1 MEDGADIDRL
11 PIDLLAHIF
20 VLINSFTDLA
30 QLVFLFYHQLLLPF
44 WCVSDWGNQI
54 LICGFFCLLVFVLQ
68 IRASSVCRKWKE
80 AVKQSLARRHSL
92 SFAGL
97 KMDDNSTARLVGY
110 AYSLKELDMY
120 VLFVL
125 SVLKYL
131 LQLSIS
137 DWETISFSLWI
148 CRSTVKEGLCPL
160 WICWV
165 IWTYGFLQVFL
176 LYFHVHF
183 LLFSI

>member
-1 MEDGADIDRL
+1 M
-11 PIDLLAHIF
+11 
-20 VLINSFTDLA
+20 
-30 QLVFLFYHQLLLPF
+30 
-44 WCVSDWGNQI
+44 
-54 LICGFFCLLVFVLQ
+54 ICGFFCLLVFVLQ

-131 LQLSIS
+131 LQLSIA
-137 DWETISFSLWI
+137 D
-148 CRSTVKEGLCPL
+148 
-160 WICWV
+160 
-165 IWTYGFLQVFL
+165 
-176 LYFHVHF
+176 
-183 LLFSI
+183 